1 MKYKNLTLKY
11 ALVNASFMF
20 MICATVGYAY
30 NFLSQS
36 GIADGTVGILIT
48 AVSLCGLVGQT
59 LSGSIIDKS
68 EKIDE
73 KKFISMALIAV
84 IVLGVLLA
92 VVPAGSVLMMII
104 AVICFTF
111 ASIGMP
117 FLNSMAFIYEK
128 DGQKINYGLCR
139 GIGSAA
145 WAIGSSLIGQ
155 LWSIM
160 GKTILPWYVV
170 GFAALSLLLVSL
182 MPTPSAEAEAA
193 AENETAKAETAKDLS
208 YGAFF
213 SKYGKAMIVAA
224 AMILMYFCHM
234 LINTYMAKV
243 IANIMGD
250 AAGATG
256 AVESV
261 QGNALFIAAMVELPT
276 MFLFSKI
283 IEKVSIHKVMIF
295 AAAVWSLK
303 HALTWLCPNVITL
316 YIIMVLQMLSYA
328 ALVPALVY
336 FANEIAEPQ
345 DRNKSQAIF
354 AATATVGSLLA
365 SLTGGQLFQFMGVSS
380 VLLIGVIASCIG
392 TVLMFIGVRAVEAK

>member
-1 MKYKNLTLKY
+1 MLMPDVSDDVDIMDDSEPAGESISIFQFFGKYSDVTL
-11 ALVNASFMF
+11 V
-20 MICATVGYAY
+20 V
-30 NFLSQS
+30 
-36 GIADGTVGILIT
+36 
-48 AVSLCGLVGQT
+48 VSLV
-59 LSGSIIDKS
+59 
-68 EKIDE
+68 
-73 KKFISMALIAV
+73 
-84 IVLGVLLA
+84 
-92 VVPAGSVLMMII
+92 
-104 AVICFTF
+104 
-111 ASIGMP
+111 
-117 FLNSMAFIYEK
+117 
-128 DGQKINYGLCR
+128 
-139 GIGSAA
+139 
-145 WAIGSSLIGQ
+145 
-155 LWSIM
+155 
-160 GKTILPWYVV
+160 
-170 GFAALSLLLVSL
+170 
-182 MPTPSAEAEAA
+182 
-193 AENETAKAETAKDLS
+193 
-208 YGAFF
+208 
-213 SKYGKAMIVAA
+213 
-224 AMILMYFCHM
+224 LMYFCHFI
-234 LINTYMAKV
+234 INTYMAKV

-365 SLTGGQLFQFMGVSS
+365 SLAGGQLFQFMGVSS

>member
-84 IVLGVLLA
+84 IVLAVLLA

-193 AENETAKAETAKDLS
+193 AESESAKAETAKDLS

-365 SLTGGQLFQFMGVSS
+365 SLAGGQLFQFMGVSS

>member
-84 IVLGVLLA
+84 IVLAVLLA
-92 VVPAGSVLMMII
+92 IVPAGSVLMMII

-117 FLNSMAFIYEK
+117 FLSSMAFLYEK

-145 WAIGSSLIGQ
+145 WAVGSSLIGQ

-193 AENETAKAETAKDLS
+193 AESESAKTETAKDLS

-250 AAGATG
+250 AAGVTG

-365 SLTGGQLFQFMGVSS
+365 SLAGGQLFQFMGVSS

-392 TVLMFIGVRAVEAK
+392 TVLMFVGVRAVEAK

>member
-84 IVLGVLLA
+84 IVLAVLLA
-92 VVPAGSVLMMII
+92 VVPPGSVLMMII

-160 GKTILPWYVV
+160 GRTILPWYVV
-170 GFAALSLLLVSL
+170 GFAVLCFVLVSL
-182 MPTPSAEAEAA
+182 MPTPSAAAEAA
-193 AENETAKAETAKDLS
+193 AAASGAEIEDARIHLAPHERTQGSLDEHLR
-208 YGAFF
+208 
-213 SKYGKAMIVAA
+213 VAA
-224 AMILMYFCHM
+224 RD
-234 LINTYMAKV
+234 K
-243 IANIMGD
+243 D
-250 AAGATG
+250 
-256 AVESV
+256 
-261 QGNALFIAAMVELPT
+261 
-276 MFLFSKI
+276 
-283 IEKVSIHKVMIF
+283 
-295 AAAVWSLK
+295 
-303 HALTWLCPNVITL
+303 
-316 YIIMVLQMLSYA
+316 
-328 ALVPALVY
+328 
-336 FANEIAEPQ
+336 
-345 DRNKSQAIF
+345 
-354 AATATVGSLLA
+354 
-365 SLTGGQLFQFMGVSS
+365 
-380 VLLIGVIASCIG
+380 
-392 TVLMFIGVRAVEAK
+392 VRRHLHR

>member
-84 IVLGVLLA
+84 IVLAVLLA

-283 IEKVSIHKVMIF
+283 IEKVSIHNVMIF

-365 SLTGGQLFQFMGVSS
+365 SLAGGQLFQFMGVSS

>member
-84 IVLGVLLA
+84 IVLAVLLA

-365 SLTGGQLFQFMGVSS
+365 SLAGGQLFQFMGVSS

>member
-1 MKYKNLTLKY
+1 
-11 ALVNASFMF
+11 
-20 MICATVGYAY
+20 
-30 NFLSQS
+30 
-36 GIADGTVGILIT
+36 
-48 AVSLCGLVGQT
+48 
-59 LSGSIIDKS
+59 
-68 EKIDE
+68 
-73 KKFISMALIAV
+73 
-84 IVLGVLLA
+84 
-92 VVPAGSVLMMII
+92 MMII

-365 SLTGGQLFQFMGVSS
+365 SLAGGQLFQFMGVSS